1 MNPRVVLDTNVLISG
16 LLGGTATEVIRRWRG
31 GAFDLIVSE
40 EIVSEYEQVL
50 KRPKF
55 KLPEWVVQELLDYIR
70 SEAQWVEPHS
80 IIESVVRDPFDA
92 KFLEAAIAGHADWI
106 VSGDKDLLDL
116 GQFETVAIVSLRE
129 FLLHL

>member
-1 MNPRVVLDTNVLISG
+1 MNPRVVLDTNVVISG

-55 KLPEWVVQELLDYIR
+55 KLPEWIVQELLDYIR
-70 SEAQWVEPHS
+70 SKAQWVEPHS
-80 IIESVVRDPFDA
+80 IAESVVRDPFDT

-116 GQFETVAIVSLRE
+116 GQFEAVAIISLRE
-129 FLLHL
+129 FMLHL